1 MATLTVTH
9 TESITLDAG
18 SGAETRGSVNSLSVT
33 GINEIY
39 ERTVTCVTGQTTTIA
54 TFGTAA
60 HTAANN
66 IDAADVRYIRV
77 TNLSTASKDLKLAIG
92 LAAHA
97 YTVALK
103 AGESFVLGNA
113 STSGLTEDDS
123 ATLPVGGTSSALDGM
138 TAITSIAIRNDSG
151 TNTPVELFIA
161 AV

>member
-18 SGAETRGSVNSLSVT
+18 SGAETRGSVNSLSIA

-39 ERTVTCVTGQTTTIA
+39 ERTVTCVTGQATTIA
-54 TFGTAA
+54 TFGASA

-66 IDAADVRYIRV
+66 IDTADVRYIRV
-77 TNLSTASKDLKLAIG
+77 TNLSAASKDLELG
-92 LAAHA
+92 LRFTAHS

-103 AGESFVLGNA
+103 AGHTHVLGNA
-113 STSGLTEDDS
+113 AALGLTDDDAS
-123 ATLPVGGTSSALDGM
+123 TVDFGTM
-138 TAITSIAIRNDSG
+138 TDLISIVVRNDSG
-151 TNTPVELFIA
+151 TATPVELFIA